1 MLARHSLASSSE
13 GERVVVLG
21 MAPATI
27 KNRLREAREHGL
39 LMLGILSTRA
49 LYDVADLCYVVS
61 RKVRGQAALVVGRY
75 PGQPSCLRTWRLFM
89 LKTRFPIH
97 IPH

>member
-39 LMLGILSTRA
+39 LMRGILSTLA
-49 LYDVADLCYVVS
+49 LYGVADLLYVVA
-61 RKVRGQAALVVGRY
+61 RRCAAKRH
-75 PGQPSCLRTWRLFM
+75 Q
-89 LKTRFPIH
+89 
-97 IPH
+97 